1 MRSDRPVR
9 AEQLT
14 GPVAYHAE
22 GPVWFP
28 DGLRW
33 VDMLAGDV
41 LSLGTDGTVRRVHAG
56 KVVAAVR
63 PRQAGGAVLAVE
75 RGFALQDADGT
86 VTTLDPVW
94 TDEGIR
100 MNEGGCDPDGR
111 FWCGSMAYDQSPGAA
126 SMYRLDPGG
135 TVRRVFGDVTI
146 SNGLEW
152 SPDGSL
158 AYYDDTATHR
168 VDVFDYDRD
177 AGLTGRR
184 PFVVLGDD
192 GNPDGLTVDAEGG
205 VWVALHGAGAVHRY
219 DARGRLDAVVE
230 VPTPQVTACTLGGPG
245 LDQLF
250 VTTSREGMA
259 PDDDPLAG
267 ALFRV
272 DAGVRGL
279 PVRAFA
285 G

>member
-1 MRSDRPVR
+1 VQ

-14 GPVAYHAE
+14 DAVAFHGE
-22 GPVWFP
+22 GPVWWP
-28 DGLRW
+28 DGSGLRW

-41 LSLGTDGTVRRVHAG
+41 LALAEDGNVGRIHVGDVA
-56 KVVAAVR
+56 AAVR
-63 PRQAGGAVLAVE
+63 PRQGGGAVIAVE

-86 VTTLDPVW
+86 LIALDPVW
-94 TDEGIR
+94 SEEGVR

-126 SMYRLDPGG
+126 SMYRLDPDSS
-135 TVRRVFGDVTI
+135 VRRVFGDVTV

-152 SPDGSL
+152 SPDGAL

-168 VDVFDYDRD
+168 IDVFDYDRD

-184 PFVVLGDD
+184 PFVVLGED

-205 VWVALHGAGAVHRY
+205 IWVALYGSGAVHRY
-219 DARGRLDAVVE
+219 DAAGRLDAVVE
-230 VPTPQVTACTLGGPG
+230 VPTPQVTACTLGGPR

-250 VTTSREGMA
+250 ITTSREGMG
-259 PDDDPLAG
+259 PDDDPAAG

-272 DAGVRGL
+272 DAGVRGR
-279 PVRAFA
+279 PVRAFV

>member
-1 MRSDRPVR
+1 VQ
-9 AEQLT
+9 AEQVT
-14 GPVAYHAE
+14 DAMAFHGE
-22 GPVWFP
+22 GPVWWT
-28 DGLRW
+28 DGSGLRW

-41 LSLGTDGTVRRVHAG
+41 LSLAGDGSVDRVHVG
-56 KVVAAVR
+56 DVAAVVR
-63 PRQAGGAVLAVE
+63 PRRGGGAVLAVE

-94 TDEGIR
+94 GDEGIR

-126 SMYRLDPGG
+126 SMYRLDPDGS
-135 TVRRVFGDVTI
+135 VRRVFGDVTV

-152 SPDGSL
+152 SPDGAL

-177 AGLTGRR
+177 AGLTDRR

-192 GNPDGLTVDAEGG
+192 DNPDGLTVDAEGG
-205 VWVALHGAGAVHRY
+205 VWVALYGSGAVHRY
-219 DARGRLDAVVE
+219 DSAGRLDAVVQ
-230 VPTPQVTACTLGGPG
+230 VPTPQVTACTLGGPQ

-250 VTTSREGMA
+250 ITTSREGMA
-259 PDDDPLAG
+259 PDEDPIAG
-267 ALFRV
+267 SLFRADV
-272 DAGVRGL
+272 GVAGL
-279 PVRAFA
+279 PVRQFA